1 MDVITLEQEAGSV
14 WFWGSEY
21 PFVSTGEEKIRIPVK
36 VIKIRFDRKRHSA
49 DSVY

>member
-1 MDVITLEQEAGSV
+1 MNVITLEQEAGNV
-14 WFWGSEY
+14 LFWESEY
-21 PFVSTGEEKIRIPVK
+21 PFVLTGEEKIRIPPK